1 MDVSPTDAD
10 DYPSAFPI
18 YETAIANEKNISEF
32 IQEKNRSN
40 VNCAITQLLKKS
52 PGSGFINVINDS

>member
-32 IQEKNRSN
+32 IQEKNHSN
-40 VNCAITQLLKKS
+40 VNCAITQLLKKFRGAAS
-52 PGSGFINVINDS
+52 